1 MRSTGR
7 STTRFLT
14 PADFA
19 EDGPSDADAG
29 VRLLIGVFLSAF
41 LGVGVCPPLVFFFL
55 FCVRGTGAMNDL
67 LKGKALIVAEA
78 EAAGGAG
85 GAGGALA
92 GVAAALVSSMP

>member
-1 MRSTGR
+1 
-7 STTRFLT
+7 
-14 PADFA
+14 
-19 EDGPSDADAG
+19 
-29 VRLLIGVFLSAF
+29 
-41 LGVGVCPPLVFFFL
+41 
-55 FCVRGTGAMNDL
+55 MNDL